1 MRNYFF
7 ILILI
12 FLGCK
17 EEPKSK
23 PHTVRKERIKV
34 QDTLSSS
41 EQDTISTSE
50 TELTLENLPPKQK
63 YSLLAKLIL
72 NEIEY
77 SDKEQKY
84 ETTLDTVSGNYQISF
99 YNKIDPYSVNFNV
112 MQESDFN
119 NDGIKDYI
127 VHRVSEGMLG
137 GNANTNANYSFFIMK
152 NDREYQQEYS
162 ILEYAPFSYNT
173 LDNVKIVNNK
183 LIAEAS
189 KNFRFYM
196 DASEDSKAKKLSF
209 EYKNGNVYEKSY
221 LTDCELANL
230 ESKTIFGDYQEVSFR
245 RRGIDMHN
253 YTETIEE
260 RYVIANE
267 KEWINSELSGCDNL
281 YVKFDYNLKTTN
293 KKEPTKNE
301 YKEIL
306 LKFLELLKEKT
317 QFSDDID
324 NLITYYTNHPITYKK
339 VKSVRGYQFNV
350 YTRKEN
356 KFIVVGV
363 NLEKINNP
371 EQTENWE
378 ITNRVK

>member
-17 EEPKSK
+17 EEPQSKSSIVK
-23 PHTVRKERIKV
+23 KEQVQI
-34 QDTLSSS
+34 QDTLVST
-41 EQDTISTSE
+41 EEDTISTSE
-50 TELTLENLPPKQK
+50 LTLEDLPPKEK
-63 YSLLAKLIL
+63 KPLLAKLIL
-72 NEIEY
+72 DEIEN
-77 SDKEQKY
+77 SDKEQNYKFI
-84 ETTLDTVSGNYQISF
+84 LDTISGNYRIRF
-99 YNKIDPYSVNFNV
+99 YNDIDPYSVSFDV
-112 MQESDFN
+112 MHEDDFN

-127 VHRVSEGMLG
+127 VNRVSEGMLG
-137 GNANTNANYSFFIMK
+137 GNHNSNANYSFFIMK
-152 NDREYQQEYS
+152 NNREYQQEYS

-173 LDNVKIVNNK
+173 LDNVKVVNNK

-189 KNFRFYM
+189 KNFRYYM
-196 DASEDSKAKKLSF
+196 DASEDSNSKKLVF
-209 EYKNGNVYEKSY
+209 EFINGNVYEKSY

-245 RRGIDMHN
+245 RRGIDMNN

-260 RYVIANE
+260 RYVIANG
-267 KEWINSELSGCDNL
+267 KEWINAELSGCDNL
-281 YVKFDYNLKTTN
+281 YVDFSYNLKTTK

-306 LKFLELLKEKT
+306 LKFLEILKDTT

-324 NLITYYTNHPITYKK
+324 QLITYYENHPITDII
-339 VKSVRGYQFNV
+339 VKSVRGYQFSV
-350 YTRKEN
+350 FTRKDD

-363 NLEKINNP
+363 NLEKLDNP
-371 EQTENWE
+371 KQTENWE
-378 ITNRVK
+378 ITNRMK